1 MEEYVNTIDKNEN
14 YLRMKNYLKIAI
26 LIAILTVQTIYSQ
39 QSEKPKLIV
48 GVVIDQMRAEYLYR
62 FQDNYTENGFKRL
75 MREGFNVKNTH
86 YNYIP
91 TATCLGH
98 ATIYT
103 GTTPTN
109 HGIVSNDWYS
119 RKLKRKMYCVE
130 DSTAFLVNN
139 SGINKELENKDF
151 FRSPKNIKT
160 TTITDELKLFTN
172 GRSKVIGLSIKD
184 RSAISPAGHLA
195 DAAYWYN
202 NVTGEFITSTYYRQK
217 LPEWLIQFNN
227 QKKADSLL
235 NLVWEPLLPIKKY
248 NNSNLD
254 DVVFEKVFKGRNEST
269 FPYNLKELREK
280 NGNYA
285 LLSETAYGNTI
296 LTELVKATL
305 KGEQLGKGSETDF
318 MTISYS
324 STDYVGHNF
333 GIRSKELEDVYVRM
347 DREIAKLL
355 ETLDKEVGKGNYTLF
370 LTADHGSSD
379 NPSFLKA
386 KNLPGEFYNSKKIK
400 EDLNAYLSYEFGLG
414 QYIAY
419 MDQTQIYFEN
429 TKIPKE
435 QLIKKAVPFLQ
446 KIEGVKE
453 VFAPAIAEWSL
464 DNSVIGNF
472 VRNSFDPNE
481 SGDILYHLYSG
492 WMEKRNYGTTHG
504 TAYTSDTHVPLLW
517 YGTNIPKGNSVKPHE
532 ITQIAPTLSFLL
544 DIPLPNASNKEPI
557 EEIFKNK

>member
-1 MEEYVNTIDKNEN
+1 MN
-14 YLRMKNYLKIAI
+14 KII
-26 LIAILTVQTIYSQ
+26 LISLTITTIISQTVFSQ
-39 QSEKPKLIV
+39 TTKPKLVI
-48 GVVIDQMRAEYLYR
+48 GIVIDQMRAEYLYR

-139 SGINKELENKDF
+139 SGINKELKNKDF

-195 DAAYWYN
+195 NAAYWYN
-202 NVTGEFITSTYYRQK
+202 NQTGDFITSTYYREK
-217 LPEWLIQFNN
+217 LPEWIIQFNN

-235 NLVWEPLLPIKKY
+235 NLVWQPLLPIEKY
-248 NNSNLD
+248 NNSNPD
-254 DVVFEKVFKGRNEST
+254 DVVFEKIFKGRKEST

-355 ETLDKEVGKGNYTLF
+355 EILDKEVGKANYTLF

-379 NPSFLKA
+379 NPPFLKA
-386 KNLPGEFYNSKKIK
+386 KNLPGEFYDSKKIK

-517 YGTNIPKGNSVKPHE
+517 YGTNIPKGNSVKPYE

>member
-1 MEEYVNTIDKNEN
+1 MN
-14 YLRMKNYLKIAI
+14 KII
-26 LIAILTVQTIYSQ
+26 LITSIITTIISQTIYSQ
-39 QSEKPKLIV
+39 QSQKPKLVI
-48 GVVIDQMRAEYLYR
+48 GIVIDQMRADYLYR

-139 SGINKELENKDF
+139 LGINKELKNKEY

-195 DAAYWYN
+195 NAAYWYN
-202 NVTGEFITSTYYRQK
+202 NQTGDFITSTYYREK

-235 NLVWEPLLPIKKY
+235 NLVWQPLLPIEKY
-248 NNSNLD
+248 NNSNPD
-254 DVVFEKVFKGRNEST
+254 DVAFEKVFKGRKEST

-355 ETLDKEVGKGNYTLF
+355 ETLDKEVGKANYTLF

-379 NPSFLKA
+379 NPPFLEA
-386 KNLPGEFYNSKKIK
+386 KNLPGEFYDSKKIK

-464 DNSVIGNF
+464 DNNQ
-472 VRNSFDPNE
+472 RNKF
-481 SGDILYHLYSG
+481 
-492 WMEKRNYGTTHG
+492 
-504 TAYTSDTHVPLLW
+504 
-517 YGTNIPKGNSVKPHE
+517 
-532 ITQIAPTLSFLL
+532 
-544 DIPLPNASNKEPI
+544 
-557 EEIFKNK
+557 